1 MLFLVTSAPLL
12 VANPIFL
19 GSPVPLDFL
28 EGKAVVVVTSG
39 HTFVRGGV
47 YDVGYKV
54 VDGVLISII
63 YVRRT
68 GSFTTDQMLD
78 IVYSHSKL
86 WGVPNSPV
94 ASNVIISKD
103 GFFAV
108 VSPRG
113 DTINITKITYRNEFK
128 DNNLY

>member
-1 MLFLVTSAPLL
+1 MTSVPLL

-28 EGKAVVVVTSG
+28 EGKDVIVETKG
-39 HTFVRGGV
+39 HTFVRDDV

-68 GSFTTDQMLD
+68 GTFTTDQMRD
-78 IVYSHSKL
+78 IVHSHSKL
-86 WGVPNSPV
+86 WGVTNSIA
-94 ASNVIISKD
+94 ASNIIISKD
-103 GFFAV
+103 GYFAV

-113 DTINITKITYRNEFK
+113 DTINITKITFRDEFR
-128 DNNLY
+128 DNKNLY